1 MDIPVLIISA
11 DTDVFYNGKR
21 SPIYE
26 KREMIIYE
34 NCEFMLMD
42 RPNHNEHYTYF
53 LTDAALEY
61 QESNPSENID
71 KEVYME
77 HDEQILGMII
87 DFFGRTNTSTK
98 SQTQSWLTKRQIV
111 KERIEGGA
119 DEKSMDKF
127 LAG

>member
-1 MDIPVLIISA
+1 
-11 DTDVFYNGKR
+11 
-21 SPIYE
+21 
-26 KREMIIYE
+26 
-34 NCEFMLMD
+34 
-42 RPNHNEHYTYF
+42 
-53 LTDAALEY
+53 
-61 QESNPSENID
+61 
-71 KEVYME
+71 ME